1 MGCTAPKYLPR
12 PPCAPAGLPRGTT
25 TDKGP
30 KLWYGQEGSLK
41 LGRFPRYSDCGA
53 ACIDN
58 STCTK
63 FAWFQ
68 FDTGFP
74 LPNICFLYGDN
85 ATSNTAIGLPGFGTW
100 HAGEGEPCVGW
111 LVGRRG
117 RGPPPDRRAHVVAA
131 ARQLPMCWRTDGAL
145 P

>member
-1 MGCTAPKYLPR
+1 MAD
-12 PPCAPAGLPRGTT
+12 A
-25 TDKGP
+25 
-30 KLWYGQEGSLK
+30 
-41 LGRFPRYSDCGA
+41 
-53 ACIDN
+53 
-58 STCTK
+58 TCTK

-111 LVGRRG
+111 LVGGRG
-117 RGPPPDRRAHVVAA
+117 WGPPPDRRAHGEAA
-131 ARQLPMCWRTDGAL
+131 ATQLPMCWRTDGAL